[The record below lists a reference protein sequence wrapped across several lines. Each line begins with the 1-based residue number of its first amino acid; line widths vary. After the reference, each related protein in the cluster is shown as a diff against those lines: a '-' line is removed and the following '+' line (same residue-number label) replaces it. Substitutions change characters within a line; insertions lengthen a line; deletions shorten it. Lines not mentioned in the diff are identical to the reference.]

1 MRMWPQQRPATAVPR
16 PETALVG
23 ALPIAGRHVVLG
35 VGGGIA
41 AYKSVELLR
50 RLTSSGAE
58 VECVLTEAACRFV
71 GPLTFTALSGRAA
84 LTELFGSG
92 DPIPHTRLGRWADLI
107 VVAPA
112 TADLIARLAVGLA
125 DDLLTNTVL
134 ATRAPVLVA
143 AAMHTE
149 MWDRPSTRRNVA
161 RLREDGVTVIDPDVG
176 RLAGGDVGPGRM
188 AEPVTIASTCADLL
202 NRDSSLAG
210 VSVLVTAGGT
220 REPVD
225 PVRYVGNRSSGRM
238 GHAVAAAAASRG
250 ARVTLV
256 TTSSLSSGPGIDR
269 VDVETAAEMADA
281 VLSRYDD
288 VDVVVMSAA
297 VADFRPAAPAN
308 AKLKKESGPPR
319 IVLEPTLDIL
329 AEMGRRKQHQV
340 LVGFAAETDD
350 VAAHGSAKAR
360 AKNLDLLVAN
370 LVGVDDSGF
379 GTDTNRAYLCLP
391 GDQVEDL
398 GLLGKD
404 ELAGLICD
412 RVGVALAD
420 SR

>member
-1 MRMWPQQRPATAVPR
+1 M
-16 PETALVG
+16 G
-23 ALPIAGRHVVLG
+23 APPLEGRRVVLG

-50 RLTSSGAE
+50 LLTGAGAT

-71 GPLTFTALSGRAA
+71 APLTFTALSGRAA
-84 LTELFGSG
+84 RTELFGAD
-92 DPIPHTRLGRWADLI
+92 DPIPHTRLGQWADLV

-112 TADLIARLAVGLA
+112 TADLLARLATGLA

-134 ATRAPVLVA
+134 ATRAPVLAA

-149 MWDRPSTRRNVA
+149 MWDRPTTRRNVA
-161 RLREDGVTVIDPDVG
+161 RLRDDGVAVIDPDSG
-176 RLAGGDVGPGRM
+176 PLAGGDVGPGRM
-188 AEPVTIASTCADLL
+188 AEPATIAAACAELL
-202 NRDSSLAG
+202 ARAGSLAG
-210 VSVLVTAGGT
+210 SSILVTAGGT

-225 PVRYVGNRSSGRM
+225 AVRYVGNRSSGRM
-238 GHAVAAAAASRG
+238 GHAVAAAAAARG
-250 ARVTLV
+250 ADVTLV
-256 TTSSLSSGPGIDR
+256 TTSSLPSGPGVVR
-269 VDVETAAEMADA
+269 VEVETAAEMAEA
-281 VLSRYDD
+281 VLARYDG
-288 VDVVVMSAA
+288 VDAVVMSAA
-297 VADFRPAAPAN
+297 VADFRPAEPA
-308 AKLKKESGPPR
+308 ATKIKKESGPPR

-350 VAAHGSAKAR
+350 VAAQGSAKVR

-370 LVGVDDSGF
+370 LVGVEDSGF
-379 GTDTNRAYLCLP
+379 GAATNRAYLCSP

-398 GLLGKD
+398 GLVGKD

-412 RVGVALAD
+412 RVAVARAD
-420 SR
+420 PR